1 MHSNINF
8 LFNKIPRNHKSSVTC
23 YFNTASYQWVHYIFH
38 CAVWNKVAK
47 WYISCSEVQYGTC
60 IMLWLQCSTCIMFC
74 GTMLYMNRALR
85 YNGVHVSYSE
95 VQCATCIMLWGTM
108 HYMYHVLRYNAVHVS
123 CSKVQ
128 CGTCIMLWGTMQ
140 YMYHVLRYNAVHVS
154 SSEVHCST
162 CIMFWSTML
171 YMYRALRYNVVHVSC
186 S

>member
-38 CAVWNKVAK
+38 CAVWNKVV
-47 WYISCSEVQYGTC
+47 YISCSEVQYGTC

-95 VQCATCIMLWGTM
+95 VQC
-108 HYMYHVLRYNAVHVS
+108 
-123 CSKVQ
+123 
-128 CGTCIMLWGTMQ
+128 GTCIMLWGTMQ

-154 SSEVHCST
+154 CSEVHCST

-171 YMYRALRYNVVHVSC
+171 YIYRALRYNAVHVSC